1 MFLVLFYWKHLILSD
16 RQNSG
21 GCHRYG
27 SCGGSGRGSRHRLA
41 AAQRGRSGQGRSLC
55 GNPRQWGRGQPCS
68 TEPPR
73 AFLMR
78 WHSQQH
84 RGRHRRCQA
93 GLLHQHD
100 RGGLGWQWRWL
111 LRRTGHGT
119 RQGCWYAHD
128 WHVRLPL
135 EVRFVRQGFEE
146 HVHKGLGF
154 FLKKDV
160 KLIQTDLFEL
170 LLIFVLFHKCHD
182 ILCKGSWVGI
192 AHVF

>member
-1 MFLVLFYWKHLILSD
+1 MFLVLFYWKYLILSD

-21 GCHRYG
+21 RCHRYG
-27 SCGGSGRGSRHRLA
+27 SCGGSGSGSCHRLA
-41 AAQRGRSGQGRSLC
+41 AAQRGRSGQGRSLR
-55 GNPRQWGRGQPCS
+55 GNPRQWSRGQPCS

-84 RGRHRRCQA
+84 RGRH

-100 RGGLGWQWRWL
+100 RGGLGWRWR

-119 RQGCWYAHD
+119 RQRCTHD

-135 EVRFVRQGFEE
+135 EVRFVRQGFKE

-160 KLIQTDLFEL
+160 KLIQTDFLEL
-170 LLIFVLFHKCHD
+170 LLVFVLFDKSHD